1 MTRKKIILAL
11 MCIFMSPVLIQAQ
24 EKAPKKPSK
33 MWYKPS
39 KTETKEVKLE
49 SQNAISEKEITKF
62 KWIITNKTKDFLV
75 VHPKECFLKSASA
88 EIAPNDKKTIMVRP
102 LDNESKVIDATSTKE
117 KSLYEFN
124 IGFSAGGIY
133 KSKDATP
140 LDVPDFRIPVQQ
152 NVIEEGDFRI
162 EHISSYTQSDV
173 QWRVKLKITYVGT
186 GLGIVEPRKI
196 SARTQTGTI
205 IANNNDE
212 KIFAL
217 QQGES
222 ENVVTVF
229 KSIDPIFML
238 WNDTF
243 KEAQLEKLD
252 NILMD
257 FEYDPDGG
265 K

>member
-1 MTRKKIILAL
+1 
-11 MCIFMSPVLIQAQ
+11 
-24 EKAPKKPSK
+24 
-33 MWYKPS
+33 
-39 KTETKEVKLE
+39 
-49 SQNAISEKEITKF
+49 
-62 KWIITNKTKDFLV
+62 
-75 VHPKECFLKSASA
+75 
-88 EIAPNDKKTIMVRP
+88 MVRP

>member
-1 MTRKKIILAL
+1 MIHKKLVLTILCL
-11 MCIFMSPVLIQAQ
+11 MSLPVFIQAQ

-33 MWYKPS
+33 IWYKPA

-62 KWIITNKTKDFLV
+62 KWIITNKSKDFLV
-75 VHPKECFLKSASA
+75 VLPKECFLKSATA
-88 EIAPNDKKTIMVRP
+88 EIAPNDKKAITVRP
-102 LDNESKVIDATSTKE
+102 LDTETKVIDATSTKD

-140 LDVPDFRIPVQQ
+140 LDLPDFRIPVQQ
-152 NVIEEGDFRI
+152 NIIEEGDFRI

-173 QWRVKLKITYVGT
+173 QWRVKIKVTYLGT

-196 SARTQTGTI
+196 SARTQSGAI
-205 IANNNDE
+205 IANFDSE
-212 KIFAL
+212 KSFAL

-229 KSIDPIFML
+229 KTIDPIFVL
-238 WNDTF
+238 WNDSF
-243 KEAQLEKLD
+243 KEAQLEKLES
-252 NILMD
+252 ILMD
-257 FEYDPDGG
+257 FEYDPEGG